1 MIDARAVVIT
11 APGGPEVLSLVDR
24 PLREPGPGE
33 LLVRVA
39 AAGLNRAD
47 AIQRR
52 GHYPAPPGSPADV
65 PGLEY
70 AGTVAAV
77 GEGASTFRTG
87 DRVMG
92 IVGGGAMATHL
103 LVHEREAI
111 PVPNGLSLVEAA
123 AIPEAFLTAWDALF
137 LQAGLGL
144 GETLLIHAVGSGVG
158 TAAVQLAKQA
168 GARTIGTSRSPE
180 KLARCREFGL
190 ERGIVA
196 TEGRFATEVPGG
208 AAVILD
214 LVGAAYAE
222 ENVRALANQGRWVLV
237 GLVGGAK
244 AELPLGLLLGKRGT
258 LIGTVLRS
266 RPLEEKAAL
275 ARRFAREIA
284 PLFETGA
291 LRPVIDSVLPMAD
304 VAEAHRRLESNATFG
319 KIVLAW

>member
-158 TAAVQLAKQA
+158 TAAAQLAKQA